1 MHTQDRVRSQ
11 FTRIRPTWLGSVV
24 FLLAAVSNISRGAEE
39 QLLTQ
44 GLEQPVEIL
53 RDSWGIAH
61 IYARTEHDLF
71 FAQGFNAARDRL
83 FQLELWRRQATG
95 TMAELRG
102 PEALQSDVG
111 ARLLKFRGDMTK
123 ELAHYHPRGAEIITA
138 FVEGI
143 NAYIDLT
150 VREPERLPLPFRILG
165 ITPEHWTP
173 EVVVSRHNGLFR
185 NATQEVQFA
194 QLVHLLGSD
203 RTRALLNLHPGQPN
217 LNPDEAI
224 DTAVISRDILER
236 YAASR
241 AGVRFAPK
249 DVTPEFRRAAPP
261 DEEEL
266 SATTSF
272 IPELE
277 NDPGLLGSNNWAIDG
292 RRTLSGR
299 PLLANDPH
307 RSMQVPSLRYWVHLV
322 GPGWDVIG
330 GGEPALPGVS
340 IGHNRRGAWGLTI
353 FPIDQEDLYV
363 YETNPDNPLQY
374 RYGDGW
380 ESMRVVSEIFTV
392 KGEGETTVDLKFTRH
407 GPVLY
412 EDPEHHRAYA
422 LRAAWLEVGTAPYL
436 ASLRMNQAATWE
448 EFREACRYSF
458 TPSEN
463 MIWADVDG
471 HIGWQAVGLAPIRR
485 GWDGLLPVPGD
496 GRYEWE
502 GYLPAEELPHR
513 IDPPEGWLASANQDN
528 LPPGYPHAIGF
539 VWADPFRFARVAEVL
554 NSGRQPA
561 LGDMVQL
568 QQDELS
574 IPARLLVP
582 LLRGLEPSDERTQE
596 TLDRLSSWNFVL
608 DRDSI
613 PAAIYVTWEKH
624 LKDAVGQRFVPEEAQ
639 SVLPPQSLSTQK
651 VIQWLTSPDGSLG
664 ANPVAERD
672 ALMMNALHLAQIEL
686 TKRLGKDMNHW
697 HYGQIQLKHI
707 HLHHALSEAVDDATR
722 ARLDPEPRPR
732 GGNGSTVNNTSDA
745 DNQAS
750 GASFRLIAVVGDW
763 DRSLGTNAPGQSGDP
778 SSPHYDDLL
787 GPWSQG
793 RTFPVISSR
802 SGVETVTESI
812 LHLLPNTGA
821 TQTDHA
827 QPPVGTR

>member
-1 MHTQDRVRSQ
+1 MS
-11 FTRIRPTWLGSVV
+11 SVIV
-24 FLLAAVSNISRGAEE
+24 LVAPALNLARGDEE
-39 QLLTQ
+39 QLVVE

-102 PEALQSDVG
+102 PEALQGDIG
-111 ARLLKFRGDMTK
+111 ARLLRFRGDMAQ
-123 ELAHYHPRGAEIITA
+123 ELAHYHPRGADIIAA

-150 VREPERLPLPFRILG
+150 AEEPERLPLPFRILG
-165 ITPEHWTP
+165 ITPGHWTP
-173 EVVVSRHNGLFR
+173 EVVISRHNGLFR
-185 NATQEVQFA
+185 NATQEVQYA
-194 QLVHLLGSD
+194 QLVHLLGPD
-203 RTRALLNLHPGQPN
+203 RARSLLNLHPGQPS
-217 LNPDEAI
+217 LIPDEAL
-224 DTAVISRDILER
+224 DTAPISKDILER

-241 AGVRFAPK
+241 AGVRFAPE
-249 DVTPEFRRAAPP
+249 DVAPEYRRVGLADE
-261 DEEEL
+261 DEEP
-266 SATTSF
+266 SPTSF
-272 IPELE
+272 IPGLE
-277 NDPGLLGSNNWAIDG
+277 NDLGLVGSNNWAIA
-292 RRTLSGR
+292 RERTLSGW

-307 RSMQVPSLRYWVHLV
+307 RSMQIPSLRYWVHLV

-330 GGEPALPGVS
+330 GGEPALPGIS

-363 YETNPDNPLQY
+363 YEINPDNPLQY
-374 RYGDGW
+374 RYGTGW
-380 ESMRVVSEIFTV
+380 DSMRVEPETFAVE
-392 KGEGETTVDLKFTRH
+392 GEGETTIDLKFTRH

-412 EDPEHHRAYA
+412 EDRAHHKAYA

-448 EFREACRYSF
+448 EFREACRYAR

-485 GWDGLLPVPGD
+485 GWNGLLPVPGD

-502 GYLPAEELPHR
+502 GFLPAEELPHR
-513 IDPPEGWLASANQDN
+513 LDPPEGWLGSANQDN
-528 LPPGYPHAIGF
+528 LPPGYPHMLGF

-554 NSGRQPA
+554 NSGRLLT
-561 LGDMVQL
+561 LGDTIQL

-582 LLRGLEPSDERTQE
+582 LLRELEPADERTHE
-596 TLDRLSSWNFVL
+596 ALKRLTSWDFVL
-608 DRDSI
+608 DRQSI
-613 PAAIYVTWEKH
+613 PAAIYTTWERH
-624 LKDAVGQRFVPEEAQ
+624 LKEAVNQRLVPEAGR
-639 SVLPPQSLSTQK
+639 SVFPPQSLSTEK
-651 VIQWLTSPDGSLG
+651 LIQWLTSPDGKLG
-664 ANPVAERD
+664 PDPVAERD
-672 ALMMNALHLAQIEL
+672 ALMIDALHQAQIEL
-686 TKRLGKDMNHW
+686 TERLGSEMDGW
-697 HYGQIQLKHI
+697 RYGQPNLKHI
-707 HLHHALSEAVDDATR
+707 QLCHALSGAVNDETR
-722 ARLDPEPRPR
+722 AQIDPEPHPR

-745 DNQAS
+745 ENQAS
-750 GASFRLIAVVGDW
+750 GASFRMIAVVGDW

-778 SSPHYDDLL
+778 DSPHYDDLL
-787 GPWSQG
+787 GPWSKG
-793 RTFPVISSR
+793 RAFPVISSR
-802 SGVETVTESI
+802 SGVEAVTEAT
-812 LHLLPNTGA
+812 LQLLP
-821 TQTDHA
+821 HA
-827 QPPVGTR
+827 AKRRGDDPRPSRGSR